1 MFCCFQTSE
10 GSGHQRTKRRG
21 LGYLWRRWVRPIT
34 QYLWPLSHR
43 ETKSKRKLNKPPTFK
58 PNSPDYLENFISYI
72 PTAIKNQDI
81 LEIYVFL
88 AVYPKFATAWEVLDL
103 IMEMYGSFRP
113 DCVEDQETNT
123 AIFSF
128 LSMWV
133 HTHPQ
138 DFCDYP
144 DVATMKRLLDY
155 IRLNVPSSD
164 VTIQTEDLLSVLEEQ
179 ELEKDEEA
187 SDCGLLREGTPE
199 TPVLD
204 ISGMG
209 ETLPLRAASVAGPW
223 GDMKPQDDTKLIDLE
238 DGEPDVPEVE
248 PVQLLPPDQPL
259 PTSADTEKPLDV
271 APDVPAVEQIFVLG
285 VVQLD
290 CGLIRSTTSEAP
302 MLDAS
307 GMQKTVHLRAAS
319 VAGPQGDLKPASVAG
334 PQGDLK
340 PQENTELMDP
350 AVREPAVPEAESV
363 QLLPLDQSLPASA
376 DTQKSLCV
384 AADVPAARQVFL
396 PAVVQLGAPEPI
408 SPLPDVDI

>member
-1 MFCCFQTSE
+1 MCWQNES
-10 GSGHQRTKRRG
+10 
-21 LGYLWRRWVRPIT
+21 
-34 QYLWPLSHR
+34 
-43 ETKSKRKLNKPPTFK
+43 SKRKLNKPPTFK

-103 IMEMYGSFRP
+103 IMEI
-113 DCVEDQETNT
+113 

-285 VVQLD
+285 VVQL
-290 CGLIRSTTSEAP
+290 
-302 MLDAS
+302 
-307 GMQKTVHLRAAS
+307 
-319 VAGPQGDLKPASVAG
+319 GD
-334 PQGDLK
+334 
-340 PQENTELMDP
+340 
-350 AVREPAVPEAESV
+350 
-363 QLLPLDQSLPASA
+363 
-376 DTQKSLCV
+376 
-384 AADVPAARQVFL
+384 
-396 PAVVQLGAPEPI
+396 PEPFF
-408 SPLPDVDI
+408 PLPEVDI